1 MSTLILLLVPF
12 LRGYTA
18 LTLKFLNVPKRMMSS
33 FTSGRYD
40 WLPDGAN
47 SYGLSR
53 LSVEVTSS
61 RKSSQSPNAGLGV
74 SPAFLQ
80 HPAPTD
86 TTTTPFTLIFT
97 CPSASTEHKPP
108 PPQEQGQELFTARCA
123 QSWGWQVLHSCWL
136 NGRMKYSKT
145 VFSSSETQRD
155 RNSQYQYLRDNN
167 FTREKGKYFIF
178 NTSVTTGTQ
187 ETVSYHDL
195 LQTKRKKD
203 KQTCLTRTPKVKIK
217 GNGSRLR

>member
-1 MSTLILLLVPF
+1 MSTLILLLAPF
-12 LRGYTA
+12 PRGYTA
-18 LTLKFLNVPKRMMSS
+18 LTLKFLHVPKRMMSS
-33 FTSGRYD
+33 FSSGRYD
-40 WLPDGAN
+40 WLPDVAN

-80 HPAPTD
+80 HPVPTD
-86 TTTTPFTLIFT
+86 TPTPFTLTFT
-97 CPSASTEHKPP
+97 CPSASTEHK

-136 NGRMKYSKT
+136 NRWMKYSKT
-145 VFSSSETQRD
+145 VSSSSETQREG
-155 RNSQYQYLRDNN
+155 NSQYQYLRDNN

-178 NTSVTTGTQ
+178 KTSVTTGTQ

-195 LQTKRKKD
+195 LQTKKEERQTDLANSRSESEDKRKWK
-203 KQTCLTRTPKVKIK
+203 
-217 GNGSRLR
+217 SS